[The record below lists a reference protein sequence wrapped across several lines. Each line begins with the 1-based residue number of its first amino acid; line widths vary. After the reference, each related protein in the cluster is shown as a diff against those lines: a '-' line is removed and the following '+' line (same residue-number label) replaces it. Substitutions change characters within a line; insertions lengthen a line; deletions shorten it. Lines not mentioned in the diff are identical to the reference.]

1 MSKTKGTTDMADVKF
16 NDFLLQYFMQWRFN
30 KMPPEVR
37 AQFDVYV
44 RNNDFNG
51 HMGQWRTHLMDAQGN
66 NKPEPDPNNQEYHL
80 TDAEWEKMF
89 KEFQNAFRQMNEN
102 RARFAN
108 SVDYDQTNDNALDFL
123 DQYYGPGRLFES
135 KVTITTGAEQ
145 QLQGLAQLLDQHENT
160 LKLQLNEWGIT
171 DQDIKYKDLKEGIS
185 SQKYLTDDKFRDK
198 VKRLA
203 ETITAYTTDPYYIG
217 RNPGLE
223 QALGRQDFSAVSNG
237 FTEGDIEQWQ
247 LNEFKITCTSMLA
260 RLANEEKLR
269 EVFPSNAIQ
278 NAFKGAKERV
288 AYDDKNSKDYI
299 PPKRDDELNFMQTIS
314 EWVSDTYEDT
324 MAKYLRFTGDRLYFS
339 PEAKQIVSALHSEK
353 LKPTDGLGAVLK
365 KAGDIK
371 KRLQYKSPRATGYF
385 DWFAKTMTELQQT
398 MPKAFE
404 GALSNGRKMRAIVS
418 EMIMIAVR
426 DGKVKEAKAAME
438 VLSVIKY
445 GYTTSKIMDALK
457 KEDLTLFSD
466 GKLSWNKTKG
476 MQFIT
481 KAMDRSI
488 KTAFMGIG
496 YGVTMVGN
504 ALWLSGSKF
513 NGQRGNRIGT
523 AQQAWETQNANELA
537 QRTASNNTLD
547 QSDRARIGQEQ
558 QNRNNVNAG
567 QTGNAVIT
575 DANYDQHRQN
585 LTNARTAEQAER
597 TRLDALHTAN
607 QTVIDTVNAYNQA
620 NTRYQQLYQEYMQ
633 TIQNLQA
640 INRQI
645 TQISNNQHITP
656 EERQARINPLVQQ
669 KIELD
674 NNYESIGQQLQ
685 QEQNIINQI
694 STDPNLAT
702 YQATVQNIEQQEQAY
717 QNQVNA
723 NNALDNRLAQWQS
736 ATNTINELNSR
747 ITARDNEIRNWD
759 QNHQDE
765 YRQLMAYWD
774 MLETGRDTHT
784 GEMYNWFGR
793 FSGKRAQQDFDAR
806 KQNYINNYVNNY
818 SYAS

>member
-1 MSKTKGTTDMADVKF
+1 MSKTKGITDMADVKF

-30 KMPPEVR
+30 NMPPEVR

-44 RNNDFNG
+44 HNNDFNG
-51 HMGQWRTHLMDAQGN
+51 HMGKWRTHLMDAQGN
-66 NKPEPDPNNQEYHL
+66 NKPEPDPNGQEYHL

-102 RARFAN
+102 RASFAN
-108 SVDYDQTNDNALDFL
+108 SVDYDQTNKNALDFL
-123 DQYYGPGRLFES
+123 DEYYGAGRLFTQASATPQAETKIQDLLS
-135 KVTITTGAEQ
+135 LLTTKRNILE
-145 QLQGLAQLLDQHENT
+145 AQFHEWDIIGSDFSYDDLIKGIQDKKYNKDPAFQSR
-160 LKLQLNEWGIT
+160 LKNAAL
-171 DQDIKYKDLKEGIS
+171 
-185 SQKYLTDDKFRDK
+185 YLTTYTTEQYYINQNPALVQAIGPQDFNDIRNGFDDTHIDPS
-198 VKRLA
+198 RLA
-203 ETITAYTTDPYYIG
+203 EFK
-217 RNPGLE
+217 LE
-223 QALGRQDFSAVSNG
+223 YDVLLR
-237 FTEGDIEQWQ
+237 
-247 LNEFKITCTSMLA
+247 
-260 RLANEEKLR
+260 RLANDGKLR
-269 EVFPSNAIQ
+269 DVFPSNAIQ

-299 PPKRDDELNFMQTIS
+299 PPKRDDELNFMQTVS

-385 DWFAKTMTELQQT
+385 DWFAKTMTELEQT

-537 QRTASNNTLD
+537 QRTASNNTLN
-547 QSDRARIGQEQ
+547 QSDRARIAQEQ
-558 QNRNNVNAG
+558 QNRNNVNTG

-585 LTNARTAEQAER
+585 LTNARTAEQTAR
-597 TRLDALHTAN
+597 TNLDALRTAN
-607 QTVIDTVNAYNQA
+607 QTAIDTVNAYNQA
-620 NTRYQQLYQEYMQ
+620 NARYQQFHQEHIQ
-633 TIQNLQA
+633 TLRNLQA

-645 TQISNNQHITP
+645 NQISNNQNMTP
-656 EERQARINPLVQQ
+656 EERQAHINQLVQQ

-674 NNYESIGQQLQ
+674 NSYQSIGQKAQ
-685 QEQNIINQI
+685 QEQNTINQI
-694 STDPNLAT
+694 SSDPNWGT
-702 YQATVQNIEQQEQAY
+702 YQATYQNIEQQERAY
-717 QNQVNA
+717 QNQVNV
-723 NNALDNRLAQWQS
+723 NNNLDNRLAQWHS
-736 ATNTINELNSR
+736 ATNTINELNNR

-793 FSGKRAQQDFDAR
+793 FSKKKAQEDFDAQ
-806 KQNYINNYVNNY
+806 KQNHINNYLNNY
-818 SYAS
+818 SYAA